1 MSRRN
6 TVYGHSSSYLSAP
19 TPHTLYSDENWGR
32 GPPLSENVQP
42 APHKQGWGKWAEKK
56 VVSAGG
62 AAYNLAHG
70 ASKRTS
76 DHMVST
82 FHSPIGSVYRVLT
95 LMNDS
100 HKPWTVEIREND
112 PRDPNHNS
120 VIYKVANTHFDTAT
134 YKEVCKYVTPPPVRM
149 SSGELCEYSRRVQQ
163 QHLAIEGIPSQF
175 MYY

>member
-1 MSRRN
+1 M
-6 TVYGHSSSYLSAP
+6 
-19 TPHTLYSDENWGR
+19 
-32 GPPLSENVQP
+32 SENVQP

-112 PRDPNHNS
+112 PRDPNHNP

-175 MYY
+175 IYY